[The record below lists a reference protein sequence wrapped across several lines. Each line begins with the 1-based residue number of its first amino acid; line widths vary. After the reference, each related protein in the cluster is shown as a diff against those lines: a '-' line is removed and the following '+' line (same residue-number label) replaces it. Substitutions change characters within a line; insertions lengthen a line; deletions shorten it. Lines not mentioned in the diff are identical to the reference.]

1 VKNFKK
7 YSDVFELFE
16 EIGFHYSEE
25 EKVFVEAMSQI
36 GGQLMAYRK
45 KYNLTQKE
53 LAEKLGISQS
63 MVSKI
68 ETGEKN
74 VSVKVLAK
82 IVAALGGKLKIS
94 LGILPEEEN
103 KPPKYKFGISEEMS
117 MPFETKR
124 SVAA

>member
-1 VKNFKK
+1 
-7 YSDVFELFE
+7 
-16 EIGFHYSEE
+16 
-25 EKVFVEAMSQI
+25 
-36 GGQLMAYRK
+36 MAYRK

>member
-103 KPPKYKFGISEEMS
+103 KPPKYEFGIPEEMS
-117 MPFETKR
+117 MPFEKKR